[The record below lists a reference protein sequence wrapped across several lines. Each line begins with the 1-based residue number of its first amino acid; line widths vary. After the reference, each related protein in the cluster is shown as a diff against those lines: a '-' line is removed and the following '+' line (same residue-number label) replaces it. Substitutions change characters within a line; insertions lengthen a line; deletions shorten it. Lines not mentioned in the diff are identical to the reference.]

1 MLLQEAERAMQRLGE
16 DLSVNPLI
24 GPLIITL
31 ADKNKEA
38 KLNNSKTIPPEESVN
53 QENNNPMPPQ
63 VGSSVTTIAQ

>member
-1 MLLQEAERAMQRLGE
+1 MQRLGE

-24 GPLIITL
+24 GPLIITS
-31 ADKNKEA
+31 ADTNKEA